1 MGSKLQEIIDA
12 KDLPKAYGGELD
24 WKYED
29 APSLDEDAQKALGEM
44 PKGPIIFVDGAPA
57 RPSVTSGALKN

>member
-12 KDLPKAYGGELD
+12 KDLPKVYGGELD

-29 APSLDEDAQKALGEM
+29 APSLDEDARKALGEM
-44 PKGPIIFVDGAPA
+44 PKGPTIFVDGAPT
-57 RPSVTSGALKN
+57 RPSVPEGTLKN